1 MVSKFRNLLMIAL
14 RTVSSA
20 FFSFKSNAV
29 ANETRNYNPKLYN
42 LSHRNAYAEVPQTAL
57 ALKDIV
63 EADVGVELEML
74 HVKICHYYN
83 GAVIQKT

>member
-1 MVSKFRNLLMIAL
+1 MI
-14 RTVSSA
+14 
-20 FFSFKSNAV
+20 
-29 ANETRNYNPKLYN
+29 NETYNPKLYN

-74 HVKICHYYN
+74 HVPE
-83 GAVIQKT
+83 A

>member
-20 FFSFKSNAV
+20 FFSFPSNAV
-29 ANETRNYNPKLYN
+29 AHETRNYNPILYN
-42 LSHRNAYAEVPQTAL
+42 LSHRNAYAEVPQNAL
-57 ALKDIV
+57 ALTDIV
-63 EADVGVELEML
+63 EADVSVDLEML
-74 HVKICHYYN
+74 HVKICHYYY

>member
-14 RTVSSA
+14 RTLSSA

-29 ANETRNYNPKLYN
+29 AQETRNYNPILYN
-42 LSHRNAYAEVPQTAL
+42 LSHRNTYAEVPQNAL
-57 ALKDIV
+57 ALTDIV
-63 EADVGVELEML
+63 EVDVGVDLEML
-74 HVKICHYYN
+74 HVKICHYCY